1 MPKRYMACIAS
12 MAIGIATSLDASFIN
27 SMKVHIARL

>member
-12 MAIGIATSLDASFIN
+12 MAIGIATSLGAFFIN
-27 SMKVHIARL
+27 SMKVHIERL